1 VDHVAGVLGATQ
13 IDEHW
18 RHEAA
23 GLENPETNAVYGD
36 QSRIEG
42 WATSPHGQRGITF
55 CPSAVFAL
63 WGEGSLVYSSEAFAE
78 ASLQAAISLTA
89 PATRIRQPAHA
100 AVTRFALAAIVLG
113 TLLPTASAQEQ
124 PAGILPLPPV
134 DEARL
139 PANQPSDL
147 VVEVRIEG
155 NETVEVSMLPK
166 LITRAG
172 QVFDPQS
179 IETDVRS
186 LHRSRKFVDIHPKY
200 VRVSDGVVVIF
211 QVVERP
217 TIRYV
222 KYVGNQRHTARTLR
236 KKSEIDVGDAM
247 DPYVIEEARRRIESF
262 YHEKG
267 YEAARVTTVEGSK
280 IGDKG
285 AVFLIDEGQSR
296 KALWT
301 SFVGN
306 TIASDARLL
315 TQVKT
320 KPGFLWVFGGDVDRE
335 KIDADIEAL
344 TAYYRSL
351 GFFQA
356 KVGREVTVVHEG
368 IRDWTHLTYV
378 VSEGPR
384 YNVRNVSFMGNSK
397 FKEEFLERDLK
408 LKGGKPFNQ
417 SQMDADLNLIRDIYG
432 GRGFVF
438 ADIRADPR
446 FLEEPGQID
455 LVYNVT
461 EGQRYRVG
469 KINVKILGEHPH
481 TKHSVAYNR
490 LSLRPGD
497 ILDIRKLRAD
507 ERRLKSSSL
516 FAADAAK
523 GEGPRISFSK
533 PEVDDTQMAGRQ
545 DSRFQSPD
553 DGAEDAIV
561 ELTFDEDGVLERVD
575 ILPAAGAVSP
585 QVSPSS
591 SLAAEPVWRG
601 QSPGYAQ
608 PQWPPAAPAQPY
620 TQPYAQ
626 PQPQPFVAQPPAAW
640 QPAQPQAAAPQMI
653 QPQAQ
658 PYAQAQPFGQ
668 QPLVQPAVQ
677 QQAASPW
684 GGQAL
689 APAGPEALDYA
700 RMTAPPPPV
709 YTVQQQ
715 VNGAQPPVFQG
726 LQGDPTQPPGFQP
739 GALPDFAGGGAA
751 AVFPGNE
758 PYVNLDVE
766 AEETQTGRLMIGAG
780 VNSNAGLVGN
790 IVVDEQNFDILR
802 LPQSWDDIK
811 NGVAFR
817 GAGQRFRLE
826 ASPGTQL
833 QRYMATFQEPYLF
846 DTRVGMT
853 LSASY
858 YTRYFFDWAEART
871 GGRVGLGYQFAFA
884 PDLSVNAGFRGESVD
899 VFNPRVQAPDIV
911 DMLGTN
917 SVYGFSAGIIHDTRD
932 SPFMPTQGH
941 LATFEFEQVI
951 GTYMYPRGILEGRQ
965 YFLMRERPD
974 GSGRHVLSV
983 GSVLGMSGPD
993 TPAYDNFF
1001 AGGYNTLRGFTFRGA
1016 SPRQV
1021 GPGGQAAIVGGPFQW
1036 LNTVEYL
1043 FPITADDTLRGVV
1056 FTDFGTV
1063 ESNVSINNMRVA
1075 PGFGLRIT
1083 LPAMGPAPIALD
1095 FALPVVAAPFDS
1107 EQLFSFFVGFAR

>member
-1 VDHVAGVLGATQ
+1 MVA
-13 IDEHW
+13 
-18 RHEAA
+18 
-23 GLENPETNAVYGD
+23 
-36 QSRIEG
+36 
-42 WATSPHGQRGITF
+42 
-55 CPSAVFAL
+55 
-63 WGEGSLVYSSEAFAE
+63 
-78 ASLQAAISLTA
+78 
-89 PATRIRQPAHA
+89 
-100 AVTRFALAAIVLG
+100 TRFAFTVIVLMAIG
-113 TLLPTASAQEQ
+113 PAAHAQQQ
-124 PAGILPLPPV
+124 PAGIQPLPPV
-134 DEARL
+134 DHANL
-139 PANQPSDL
+139 PASRPTDL

-155 NETVEVSMLPK
+155 NETVEVSKLPK
-166 LITRAG
+166 LTTRAG

-179 IETDVRS
+179 IEEDVRS
-186 LHRSRKFVDIHPKY
+186 LHRSRKFVDIYPKY
-200 VRVSDGVVVIF
+200 VRVTDGVVVIF

-222 KYVGNQRHTARTLR
+222 KYVGNQRNTSRTLR
-236 KKSEIDVGDAM
+236 KKAEIDVGDAM

-280 IGDKG
+280 PGDKG

-306 TIASDARLL
+306 SIASDGRLL

-320 KPGFLWVFGGDVDRE
+320 KPGLFWIFGGDVDRE
-335 KIDADIEAL
+335 KIDGDIEAL

-378 VSEGPR
+378 ISEGPR

-397 FKEEFLERDLK
+397 FKTEFLERDLK
-408 LKGGKPFNQ
+408 LKGGEPFNQ
-417 SQMDADLNLIRDIYG
+417 SKMDADLSLIRDIYG

-446 FLEEPGQID
+446 FLEEPGHLD

-469 KINVKILGEHPH
+469 KINVKIRGEHPH
-481 TKHSVAYNR
+481 TKHGVVLNR

-497 ILDIRKLRAD
+497 ILDIRKLRDD

-516 FAADAAK
+516 FSADAAK
-523 GEGPRISFSK
+523 GEGPKISFSK
-533 PEVDDTQMAGRQ
+533 PDADEGTQMA
-545 DSRFQSPD
+545 SRPGFRGQSPD
-553 DGAEDAIV
+553 GEADDAIL
-561 ELTFDEDGVLERVD
+561 ELTFDKNGMYERAD
-575 ILPAAGAVSP
+575 IIPATEAVSP
-585 QVSPSS
+585 QASPASN
-591 SLAAEPVWRG
+591 LVHEPVWRG

-608 PQWPPAAPAQPY
+608 PQYAQPQYAAPQYAQPQAPGVPPRY
-620 TQPYAQ
+620 AQPVPQAPVQPYAQ
-626 PQPQPFVAQPPAAW
+626 PAAQPQPFVAQPPAAW
-640 QPAQPQAAAPQMI
+640 QPAAPQMI
-653 QPQAQ
+653 QPR
-658 PYAQAQPFGQ
+658 PQAQPFAQPFAQ
-668 QPLVQPAVQ
+668 QPLMQPAVQ
-677 QQAASPW
+677 QQVASPW
-684 GGQAL
+684 GGQPL

-715 VNGAQPPVFQG
+715 LNGGQPQSFQG
-726 LQGDPTQPPGFQP
+726 LQGDPNQPPGFQP
-739 GALPDFAGGGAA
+739 GAVPDFGGGGAA
-751 AVFPGNE
+751 AAVYPGNE
-758 PYVNLDVE
+758 PYVILDVD

-846 DTRVGMT
+846 DTRIGMT

-858 YTRYFFDWAEART
+858 YTRFFFDWAEART
-871 GGRVGLGYQFAFA
+871 GGRVGFGYQFAFA
-884 PDLSVNAGFRGESVD
+884 PDFSVNVGFRGESVE
-899 VFNPRVQAPDIV
+899 VFDPRVQAPDIV
-911 DMLGTN
+911 NMLGTN
-917 SVYGFSAGIIHDTRD
+917 AVYGFSTGLIHDTRD
-932 SPFMPTQGH
+932 SPFLPTQGH

-951 GTYMYPRGILEGRQ
+951 GTYSYPRGILEGRQ

-983 GSVLGMSGPD
+983 GSVLGLSGPN

-1016 SPRQV
+1016 SPRQA
-1021 GPGGQAAIVGGPFQW
+1021 GPNGQLAIVGGPFEW

-1063 ESNVSINNMRVA
+1063 ESNVAINNMRVA

-1095 FALPVVAAPFDS
+1095 FAIPVVKSEFDS